1 MVSKDIHYLDNVE
14 IETYVEDGEV
24 QNFVDW
30 MVELTSGQGETPEGD
45 VVYLEND
52 VE

>member
-1 MVSKDIHYLDNVE
+1 ME

-30 MVELTSGQGETPEGD
+30 MVELTSGQGEITAGD
-45 VVYLEND
+45 VVYLEEE
-52 VE
+52 VK